1 MKKYL
6 IFLALITTSFSVS
19 FGQAISDDMVNE
31 YLKYVAHGRVSEV
44 KLKLPDM
51 LAEYPN
57 DPGVKLLHAVVIE
70 DASKALDIYVSIIR
84 EFPQS
89 QWADDAYWRVI
100 QYYAIIGDID
110 KAQFELDNF
119 RKRYPASSFLGAATD
134 VVRSAERIAPLR
146 EEKIASRKPVVPDT
160 RRDSAPLKNIYEQP
174 VTSSDV
180 KKTDTPVET
189 PKPAKIK
196 EQETP
201 TNIPTKTYTSTGEKR
216 FGLQVGVYRDMVR
229 AESERDKY
237 IEKRIRTTI
246 IPREING
253 EMMHAVIVGDY
264 TSQDRA
270 EKAKKIVQ
278 RECECKPIVVE
289 K

>member
-6 IFLALITTSFSVS
+6 IFLVLVVTSFSIS
-19 FGQAISDDMVNE
+19 FGQEISDDMVNE

-84 EFPQS
+84 DFPQS

-100 QYYAIIGDID
+100 QYHAIIGNID
-110 KAQFELDNF
+110 KAKFELDNF
-119 RKRYPASSFLGAATD
+119 RKRYPASAFLGAATD

-146 EEKIASRKPVVPDT
+146 EEKMVAKVTPEQ
-160 RRDSAPLKNIYEQP
+160 RRDSTPLKNIYGTPTPTGGIADEN
-174 VTSSDV
+174 TEDEIS
-180 KKTDTPVET
+180 KKEEISEPETPVE
-189 PKPAKIK
+189 
-196 EQETP
+196 
-201 TNIPTKTYTSTGEKR
+201 IPQRTYTSKGEKL
-216 FGLQVGVYRDMVR
+216 FGLQVGVYRDIVR
-229 AESERDKY
+229 AETERDKY
-237 IEKRIRTTI
+237 IEKRIRTSI
-246 IPREING
+246 MPREING
-253 EMMHAVIVGDY
+253 EIMHAVIIGDY
-264 TSQDRA
+264 TSKDRA